1 MKPCG
6 PAMICAALALLPSTG
21 FAHAYVV
28 ASDPP
33 HRAALD
39 APPSRVRL
47 QFSEPVE
54 PAFARA
60 TLRCGGKP
68 VQGRLGTSASA
79 DGRTVTIQLPAGAA
93 GECLLAWSIVAR
105 DGHRTK
111 GELAFSVAP
120 R

>member
-1 MKPCG
+1 MKRCG
-6 PAMICAALALLPSTG
+6 PALACAALALSPSTG

-33 HRAALD
+33 HRAALET
-39 APPSRVRL
+39 PPARVRL

-68 VQGRLGTSASA
+68 VPGRLGTSASA
-79 DGRTVTIQLPAGAA
+79 DGRTVTIQLPAPPA

>member
-1 MKPCG
+1 MKRRG
-6 PAMICAALALLPSTG
+6 TTLLGVLAALAPAAAL
-21 FAHAYVV
+21 AHAYVV

-33 HRAALD
+33 HKAALD
-39 APPSRVRL
+39 APPARVRL

-68 VQGRLGTSASA
+68 VQGRLASSASS
-79 DGRTVTIQLPAGAA
+79 DGRTVTLQLPPAVA

-105 DGHRTK
+105 DGHRTR
-111 GELAFSVAP
+111 GELAFSVA
-120 R
+120 RR